1 MENLPSNVRRAYL
14 SLADLPEYRHFVRIP
29 DRIIQ
34 CIDYFG
40 ISCDWTIAKAR
51 LHAYYLFI
59 GVVDEAIDSGRIDAG
74 RVILDDLST
83 PAPAFDEEV
92 MSSRVRLIT
101 EILKCHI
108 DDNIYPSWMAQL
120 QALYSQVV
128 SERSAASIESYI
140 EHRESVGSLTA
151 ELSFALIQPN
161 IRGGHQRLLQFMKEV
176 GAIGC
181 MVDSLIDLSND
192 RRLGLL
198 AFKPRAMDYMK
209 LAVCTLS
216 AGLRVS
222 LRHPGLGGLFL
233 CAIADNIRDRFRGRR
248 DHPQHSLAS
257 ERKDEAASVA

>member
-1 MENLPSNVRRAYL
+1 MAHLPDSATVAYND
-14 SLADLPEYRHFVRIP
+14 LAEVPKYRHFVRIP

-40 ISCDWTIAKAR
+40 ISCDRKTAKAR

-74 RVILDDLST
+74 RVILEDLSR

-92 MSSRVRLIT
+92 MSSPVRLIT

-108 DDNIYPSWMAQL
+108 DDNTYPSWMARQRE
-120 QALYSQVV
+120 LYSQVV
-128 SERSAASIESYI
+128 NERSATSIESYI

-161 IRGGHQRLLQFMKEV
+161 ISGDHQRLLRFMREV

-181 MVDSLIDLSND
+181 LVDSLIDLNND

-198 AFKPRAMDYMK
+198 GFEPRTMDYMK
-209 LAVCTLS
+209 LTVCTLR
-216 AGLRVS
+216 AGLRMS

-233 CAIADNIRDRFRGRR
+233 CAIADNIRDRFRGGR
-248 DHPQHSLAS
+248 DRPQHSFAAD
-257 ERKDEAASVA
+257 RNGEATGVA